1 MDFFHYCYNVIF
13 ILIFAFTIS
22 VCYRVYGLTDRL
34 LFKYSGELL
43 LLYIL
48 ESIYQ
53 GSIEIFGTSY
63 EQFTV
68 FLEAGYDFYIQVL
81 LTAIEACVLGK
92 FVDSMLK
99 KYRGKA
105 PLAAMASVLII
116 AMCGYFLPGDTGL
129 MLTSN
134 IYGFAMT
141 GLSVYFY
148 ISMFRKRSA
157 TVHTAHTSDS
167 TEAEE
172 KTPRAAD
179 LCKKQEDSSE
189 NRAESEAFSFII
201 GLMAIFGLLVIAE
214 NTNYIFGSVS
224 INVVLQFYTK
234 VIRWADDIFSIILS
248 VWLVWYGNV
257 YADRFMTDRL
267 EELLSERLLE
277 FSIAGDNGRTPE
289 KDAEAQRVS
298 TETDERKN
306 KFDEFCRLYALTA
319 RESEIAALML
329 DGKSN
334 KEICDELSLSLGTV
348 KVHVHSILTKLSI
361 SRRTQ
366 LMSRFNGSFG

>member
-63 EQFTV
+63 SQFTV

-81 LTAIEACVLGK
+81 LTAIEAYVLGK
-92 FVDSMLK
+92 FVDSILK

-105 PLAAMASVLII
+105 PFAAMASVLII
-116 AMCGYFLPGDTGL
+116 AICGYFLPGDTGL

-148 ISMFRKRSA
+148 ISIFKKRSA
-157 TVHTAHTSDS
+157 TVHTSDS
-167 TEAEE
+167 TEAAE
-172 KTPRAAD
+172 KIPKAAD
-179 LCKKQEDSSE
+179 LCKKQEEESE

-267 EELLSERLLE
+267 EELLSDRLME

-289 KDAEAQRVS
+289 RKVEAQSVPA
-298 TETDERKN
+298 ETVERKN

-334 KEICDELSLSLGTV
+334 KEICEELSLSLGTV

-366 LMSRFNGSFG
+366 LMSRFNGSFE